1 MDTAAD
7 FGVIAE
13 YLYDD
18 RGSDPAVAFDNDIF
32 VGGRLAM
39 NDAASSELLFG
50 IISDVNNRTR
60 FYNIEASRR
69 FGDSWVLSLEGR
81 FISAGSMGGPFSS
94 IRKDDVIQLE
104 LARHF

>member
-1 MDTAAD
+1 
-7 FGVIAE
+7 
-13 YLYDD
+13 
-18 RGSDPAVAFDNDIF
+18 
-32 VGGRLAM
+32 M

-50 IISDVNNRTR
+50 IISDVNDNTR

-81 FISAGSMGGPFSS
+81 FISAGSTGGPFSS
-94 IRKDDVIQLE
+94 IRQDDVIQLK